1 MKNKSNTYPTD
12 DEAEAEAAEARRQG
26 TQLIEN
32 HLSMHLSQNPDSSFV
47 TWIATLHPENAEV
60 SIDQRFFVPN
70 NPWWT
75 VYEGAKNDIPI
86 ATAVPVNDDLAA
98 ASEQPIPVSTYNPE
112 KPASTSTST
121 KTEPKSPCS
130 PIDSFIGFVLSLI
143 AILTVFG
150 LETSACIIYFVAAG
164 IWKSAKAMGHT
175 GLIPWILYHVL
186 MIVYWILAIIDS
198 CLLLGSVLAVEL
210 VAGVCYILSL
220 LFAGCQRAAA
230 WHQYIRRTCHTL
242 RWAFRSQSSSPPRR
256 FCACCKTEGQSNN
269 NGETEGKTDP
279 QAQIPTY
286 PTSSTRTDTTSAFVA
301 EEKGANIDEKS
312 GIVDDYKTSYAN

>member
-112 KPASTSTST
+112 KPVSTSSST

-230 WHQYIRRTCHTL
+230 WHQYIRRTPCGGRFVLSLPARLAASVPAVRQRDNLTTMARLKARQTL
-242 RWAFRSQSSSPPRR
+242 KGRFQRIQLARQELKLPQLSLLKRR
-256 FCACCKTEGQSNN
+256 EPILMRRVALLM
-269 NGETEGKTDP
+269 
-279 QAQIPTY
+279 
-286 PTSSTRTDTTSAFVA
+286 TT
-301 EEKGANIDEKS
+301 KS
-312 GIVDDYKTSYAN
+312 IMPIN